1 MRVCGKEI
9 SDENVS
15 QIRDIIAKNWQ
26 KSRTQLSLQIC
37 EALEWRGPNGR
48 LKDASC
54 RVVLL
59 RLHREGIIP
68 LPEAQKRPCSRVPKG
83 RDRKQKAEGQGV
95 ECELSELGEIRII
108 RVPSRYSKAYRVWK
122 ELMERYHY
130 LGSGPLCGYQMKYLI
145 ESERYGCVGGFAFG
159 SAAWRLEARD
169 TWIGWDEKR
178 RQENLSKVVCNSRF
192 LIVPWVRVKNLASQV
207 LSGCIR
213 RLREDWYEHYKIR
226 PVLLETFIERG
237 RFRGSSYRASNWV
250 HIGSTKGRGRQ
261 DRRNEY
267 GESIKDI
274 YGYPLDKDFR
284 GELCKGMPE
293 KVVRREEVGDWAEEE
308 FSRADL
314 GDGRRVER
322 LITIARDFYTR
333 PQANIPQACGSRAK
347 TKAAYRF
354 LESKSTTME
363 KIQKSHYEATVT
375 RIGKEKIVL
384 AVQDTTTLNY
394 STHPA
399 TADLGLIGSKAGGF
413 VGLIVH
419 DTMSF
424 NVEGTPLGVI
434 DVQCWARDPADFGK
448 KHLRHKLSIEQKES
462 NKWLKSFHVVTEVQR
477 RCAETTVV
485 SVGDREADVYELF
498 HLALREAENP
508 KLLVRAEHN
517 RLLADGQGH
526 LYEYL
531 QTKKVSGVQ
540 TVRVPR
546 KQSQPAREAKLEIR
560 FAEVTLEPPQGK
572 KELGELSI
580 WAVYAKET
588 EVPAGVEAL
597 EWMLLTTCEVKTFEQ
612 AVEKLQWYCIRW
624 GIEIYHRVLKSGCR
638 IEQRQLGSA
647 ERIESCLAIDM
658 VVAWRIYHL
667 TKLGREMPNMPCTV
681 FFEDAEWKALVAYKT
696 QNPIP
701 PENPPTLREAIHM
714 VASLGGFLGR
724 KCDGEPGTQTLW
736 LGLQRLDDITEMWKI
751 SMSVLAPH
759 LFHPPPVS
767 SIKYG

>member
-1 MRVCGKEI
+1 MRICGKEI
-9 SDENVS
+9 SDENIS
-15 QIRDIIAKNWQ
+15 QIREIIAENWQ
-26 KSRTQLSLQIC
+26 KSRTQLSRQIC

-59 RLHREGIIP
+59 RLHHKGIIQ
-68 LPEAQKRPCSRVPKG
+68 LPEAQKRPCSGVPKG
-83 RDRKQKAEGQGV
+83 RDRKQEFEVEGV

-108 RVPSRYSKAYRVWK
+108 KVPGRYSKLYRVWK
-122 ELMERYHY
+122 ELMDRYHY
-130 LGSGPLCGYQMKYLI
+130 LGSGPLCGYQIKYLI
-145 ESERYGCVGGFAFG
+145 ESERYGYVGGFAFS
-159 SAAWRLEARD
+159 SAAWRLEARER
-169 TWIGWDEKR
+169 WIGWDESR

-192 LIVPWVRVKNLASQV
+192 LIVPWVQVKNLASQV

-213 RLREDWYEHYKIR
+213 RLREDWYERYKIK
-226 PVLLETFIERG
+226 PVLLETFIEQK

-261 DRRNEY
+261 DRGNEY

-274 YGYPLDKDFR
+274 YMYPLDKDFR
-284 GELCKGMPE
+284 KELCKGMPE
-293 KVVRREEVGDWAEEE
+293 KVISKEEEVDWAEEE
-308 FSRADL
+308 FSGAEL
-314 GDGRRVER
+314 GDERRVER
-322 LITIARDFYTR
+322 LITIARDFYAR
-333 PQANIPQACGSRAK
+333 PQSNIPQACGSRAK

-363 KIQKSHYEATVT
+363 KIHKSHYEATVN
-375 RIGKEKIVL
+375 RIGKESVVL

-399 TADLGLIGSKAGGF
+399 TADLGLIGSKVDGF

-419 DTMSF
+419 DTMAF

-462 NKWLKSFHVVTEVQR
+462 NKWLKSFHVAAEVQR

-485 SVGDREADVYELF
+485 SVGDREADIYELF
-498 HLALREAENP
+498 HLALKEAENP

-517 RLLADGQGH
+517 RLLADGQGQ

-531 QTKKVSGVQ
+531 RTKEVSGVQ

-546 KQSQPAREAKLEIR
+546 KQSRPVREAKLEIR
-560 FAEVTLEPPQGK
+560 FGEVTLEPPRSK

-580 WAVYAKET
+580 WTVYARET
-588 EVPAGVEAL
+588 EVPDGVEGL
-597 EWMLLTTCEVKTFEQ
+597 EWMLMTTCEVKTFEQ
-612 AVEKLQWYCIRW
+612 AVEKLQWYCLRW

-647 ERIESCLAIDM
+647 GRIEACLAIDM

-696 QNPIP
+696 QNLIP

-751 SMSVLAPH
+751 SISALAPH
-759 LFHPPPVS
+759 LFHPSRSPPVFS
-767 SIKYG
+767 N